1 MADYRVT
8 YRELRNT
15 PGRVYERLAA
25 GEPLTL
31 MADGEAKAIL
41 IPVDNGDATAT
52 LDAWRRGRA
61 LLLLA
66 SMQADARRNGTSS
79 MTMAEIDEEI
89 RETRKERRMR
99 EG

>member
-1 MADYRVT
+1 MADARVT

-41 IPVDNGDATAT
+41 IPVEDGDAATT

-61 LLLLA
+61 LLALA
-66 SMQADARRNGTSS
+66 SLQADARRNGNSS
-79 MTMAEIDEEI
+79 MAMAEIDEEI